1 MPLGGM
7 TDVQLQ
13 HVVENIHTLT
23 ADGFFKD
30 KIL

>member
-7 TDVQLQ
+7 THVQLQ
-13 HVVENIHTLT
+13 HVENNHMLT